1 MYERVSSR
9 LYRRYG
15 NTWKALT
22 EITVSFS
29 IRFAAQCSL
38 RRPIAELEGGSL
50 GNTKHCAMYT
60 LPRPI
65 AELEL
70 KVCRTLRRPIA
81 ELKFGDL

>member
-29 IRFAAQCSL
+29 IRFTAQCSL
-38 RRPIAELEGGSL
+38 RRPIAELEGGHYEIR
-50 GNTKHCAMYT
+50 NIVQMYT
-60 LPRPI
+60 LHNRYTG
-65 AELEL
+65 
-70 KVCRTLRRPIA
+70 R
-81 ELKFGDL
+81 

>member
-38 RRPIAELEGGSL
+38 HRPIAELERRYEIRNIVQMYTLPVRRPIAELEFGDL
-50 GNTKHCAMYT
+50 Y
-60 LPRPI
+60 
-65 AELEL
+65 
-70 KVCRTLRRPIA
+70 RTLRNVYCAGR
-81 ELKFGDL
+81 

>member
-1 MYERVSSR
+1 VSSR

-29 IRFAAQCSL
+29 MRFAAQCPL
-38 RRPIAELEGGSL
+38 RRPIAELEGVIT
-50 GNTKHCAMYT
+50 NIRNIVQCKCT
-60 LPRPI
+60 LPI

-70 KVCRTLRRPIA
+70 GDLYSTLRNVHCAGR
-81 ELKFGDL
+81 